1 MRRRLYFMLPDV
13 RSARS
18 LLDKLL
24 LARIEERHM
33 HFCARDGALLSDMP
47 EANFLQKTDI
57 VQGAELGM
65 LVGGCAG
72 MFAGML
78 LVWFP
83 PDGLHIQSIAIL
95 VAALGGALFGAWASG
110 MAAAAAPSSRLKSFA
125 DGIEHGQVLLM
136 LDVPFR
142 RIDEI
147 ENLVLQRHPDA
158 KFGGIEPH
166 IPVFP

>member
-18 LLDKLL
+18 LLDDLL

-33 HFCARDGALLSDMP
+33 HFFAKDGMLLPDMP
-47 EANFLQKTDI
+47 EANFFQKTDI

-65 LVGGCAG
+65 LAGGCAG
-72 MFAGML
+72 LVAGIF

-83 PDGLHIQSIAIL
+83 MEGIQLQSIAIL
-95 VAALGGALFGAWASG
+95 ATAIGGALFGGWASS
-110 MAAAAAPSSRLKSFA
+110 MVAAAVPSSRLKSFI
-125 DGIEHGQVLLM
+125 DGIERGQVLLM
-136 LDVPFR
+136 VDVPFTKV
-142 RIDEI
+142 ETI
-147 ENLVLQRHPDA
+147 ESLVGQRHPEA
-158 KFGGIEPH
+158 VFGGVEPH